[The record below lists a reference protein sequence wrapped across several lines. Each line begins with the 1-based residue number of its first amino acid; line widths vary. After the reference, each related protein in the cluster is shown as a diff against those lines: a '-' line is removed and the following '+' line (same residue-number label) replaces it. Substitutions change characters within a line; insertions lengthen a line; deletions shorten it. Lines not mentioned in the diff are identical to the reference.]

1 MEAGLKN
8 LVSGFED
15 PSRTPGVQSAAH
27 SPAPA
32 SGGVLSRYKMRFD
45 SHLKEEYSL
54 QEYLDL
60 CKREPSAYASAA
72 ERMLTAIGEPALLDT
87 RSDPR
92 LSRIFSNKVM
102 RVYPAFKDFYGME
115 ETIEQ
120 IVSFFK
126 HSAQALEERKQILY
140 LLGPPGGGK
149 SSLAEKLKHLMEQMP
164 FYALKDS
171 PVNESPLG
179 LFSPTDD
186 GPSIE
191 AEYGIPRR
199 YLGSIMSPWAVKR
212 LNEFGGDIS
221 RFRVVKLRPSI
232 LQQIAIAKTEPGDE
246 NNQDISSLVG
256 KLDIRQ
262 LERFSQDDPDAYSY
276 SGGLCLANQGLLEF
290 VEMFKAPIKV
300 LHPLL
305 TATQE
310 GNYKGTEGFGAIPFD
325 GVILAHSNESE
336 WQAFRN
342 NKNNEAFLDRI
353 YIVKV
358 PYCLRVSEEVR
369 IYDKLLESSSLSK
382 APCAPGTLRMMA
394 QFAVLTR
401 LKEPE
406 NSSLF
411 SKMRIYDGENLKDV
425 DPKAKS
431 LQEYRDFAGVD
442 EGMSGLS
449 TRFAYKV
456 LSKVFNFDHGEVAA
470 NPVHLLYMLEQQ
482 IEREQ
487 FAPETEKRYL
497 AFIKE
502 HLARPY
508 ADFIG
513 KEIQTAYLESYSE
526 YGQNVFDRY
535 VSFAD
540 FWIQDQEFRDPNTG
554 EILDRNH
561 LNDEL
566 EKIEKPAGI
575 ANPKDFRHEIVNF
588 VLRAR
593 ANNNGNNP
601 SWTSYEKL
609 RGVIEKKMFSTTE
622 DLLPVISFNAK
633 ASIDEQRK
641 HQNFIDRMVEKGYTS
656 KQVRLLVEWYLRV
669 RKSS

>member
-1 MEAGLKN
+1 
-8 LVSGFED
+8 
-15 PSRTPGVQSAAH
+15 
-27 SPAPA
+27 
-32 SGGVLSRYKMRFD
+32 MRFD

-54 QEYLDL
+54 QEYLEL

-456 LSKVFNFDHGEVAA
+456 LSKVFNFDHAEVAA

-487 FAPETEKRYL
+487 FAPETEKKYL

-508 ADFIG
+508 AEFIG